1 MHDKYLNSEAISP
14 RNNRM
19 SLSEVAFD
27 MEMDDDFEEGAT
39 CTLHSVWT
47 EREAREALD
56 GSHWECR
63 RSEDHVQ
70 LSDEASASARPPARL
85 SAESTKSSHH
95 GQQPSYECV
104 VHELFDNASLAW
116 GLIACGLAQLSKLF
130 LGGCPSLSGLPEGA
144 SSWTKLST
152 LDPRNLELG
161 AAKLAAL
168 DPRTLA
174 PFASQ

>member
-104 VHELFDNASLAW
+104 VHALFDFEQQAQAPRADFRCGSPHESMAW
-116 GLIACGLAQLSKLF
+116 HISDLSAIA
-130 LGGCPSLSGLPEGA
+130 
-144 SSWTKLST
+144 
-152 LDPRNLELG
+152 
-161 AAKLAAL
+161 
-168 DPRTLA
+168 
-174 PFASQ
+174 